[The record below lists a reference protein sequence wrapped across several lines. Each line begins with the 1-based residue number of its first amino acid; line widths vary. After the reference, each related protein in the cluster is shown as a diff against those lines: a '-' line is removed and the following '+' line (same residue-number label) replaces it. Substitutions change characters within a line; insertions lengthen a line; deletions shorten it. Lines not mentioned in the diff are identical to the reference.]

1 MNGSSNYLY
10 FHILGTDIGFL
21 YEAIQM
27 LQEFL
32 QLIEHHV
39 DPSTKDSLM
48 GLTQALEKHGAV
60 LYKDHLYDLFTM
72 ANEID
77 RGELADRA
85 RVIVYTQVN
94 VLLSQMRIVL
104 DLEQLSLD
112 DITDVLNALV
122 LEPSDY
128 DQEALDAIRQSE
140 DDIDAL
146 AEMLSVFTTKEAVE
160 YMPVILSVDNHTI
173 DAISKKLETNL
184 SYSIEGIAAL
194 NETIQAMHRHQALV
208 GDKPTVAMEMLHNGY
223 PICTSHRVILGKD
236 IAELLSLS
244 PERIADELISAVIM
258 SGVDKEAVC
267 DEVSHLIESYI
278 DDITLLQKVHMR
290 SNERL
295 KQMGYM
301 A

>member
-1 MNGSSNYLY
+1 
-10 FHILGTDIGFL
+10 
-21 YEAIQM
+21 M

-39 DPSTKDSLM
+39 DPSTKDSLL

-72 ANEID
+72 TNEID

-85 RVIVYTQVN
+85 RIIIYAQVN
-94 VLLSQMRIVL
+94 VLLSQMRIVI
-104 DLEQLSLD
+104 DTDQLSID
-112 DITDVLNALV
+112 DITDILNALV

-128 DQEALDAIRQSE
+128 DQEALDAINQSE
-140 DDIDAL
+140 DDIEAL
-146 AEMLSVFTTKEAVE
+146 SEMLSVFTTKETVE

-173 DAISKKLETNL
+173 EAISKKLETNL
-184 SYSIEGIAAL
+184 SYSIEGISSL

-223 PICTSHRVILGKD
+223 PVHTSHRVILGKD

-278 DDITLLQKVHMR
+278 DDITLLQKTHMR
-290 SNERL
+290 SKERL
-295 KQMGYM
+295 KQMGYLV
-301 A
+301 

>member
-1 MNGSSNYLY
+1 
-10 FHILGTDIGFL
+10 
-21 YEAIQM
+21 M

-39 DPSTKDSLM
+39 DPSTKDSLL

-85 RVIVYTQVN
+85 RIIIYAQVN
-94 VLLSQMRIVL
+94 VLLSQMRIVI
-104 DLEQLSLD
+104 DTDQLSID
-112 DITDVLNALV
+112 DITDILNTLV

-128 DQEALDAIRQSE
+128 DQEALDAINQSE
-140 DDIDAL
+140 DDIEAL
-146 AEMLSVFTTKEAVE
+146 SEMLSVFTTKETVE
-160 YMPVILSVDNHTI
+160 YMPVIMSVDNHTI
-173 DAISKKLETNL
+173 EAISKKLETNL
-184 SYSIEGIAAL
+184 SYSIEGISSL

-223 PICTSHRVILGKD
+223 PVHTSHRVILGKD

-278 DDITLLQKVHMR
+278 DDITLLQKTHMR
-290 SNERL
+290 SKERL
-295 KQMGYM
+295 KQMGYLV
-301 A
+301 